1 MVNIKENNKVIQWI
15 EDIDKEIKNARNN
28 LKTEK
33 MDMSFGELISMY
45 ENKELII
52 SPEFQR
58 LFRWNS
64 EQKTK
69 FIESLLLGIPIP
81 AIFVAEVPETGQWE
95 VVDGLQRLSTVF
107 SFFGILKE
115 DKEEQELLESK
126 NNWCLEKGKFIKSF
140 EGKNHQDLPTKYI
153 INIRR
158 SACRVEVIKWDSD
171 VDIRYEIFHRLNSLG
186 APLSDQELRNCIFRP
201 KSNKFNYLLKKLS
214 DIQDFRYLVS
224 PTQKQ
229 IDELY
234 LEELVL
240 RYFSLLDAIDDAEN
254 KINETISSYM
264 TNYMEQVSN
273 DPHFNFQEKEQQFIN
288 LINLLSQLDK
298 QVFRGGKDGRG
309 PFSTTLYDVITVGIS
324 FYFDYYSQIPLD
336 ELKNKL
342 STITQEEGFKK
353 CSSSNAS
360 SRSRTAQRLLFTK
373 GFFMP
378 DSQL

>member
-1 MVNIKENNKVIQWI
+1 MVNIKENNLIQSLWI
-15 EDIDKEIKNARNN
+15 ERLNQEIKNARNN

-45 ENKELII
+45 ENNELII

-115 DKEEQELLESK
+115 NKEKQELQESK
-126 NNWCLEKGKFIKSF
+126 NNWYLEKGKFITSF
-140 EGKNHQDLPTKYI
+140 EGKNHQDLPAKYI

-171 VDIRYEIFHRLNSLG
+171 VDMRYEIFHRLNSLG

-201 KSNKFNYLLKKLS
+201 QSNQFNNLLKKLS
-214 DIQDFRYLVS
+214 NIQEFRDLVS

-234 LEELVL
+234 LQELVL
-240 RYFSLLDAIDDAEN
+240 RYFSLLDAIDDVEN

-264 TNYMEQVSN
+264 TSYMKQVSN
-273 DPHFNFQEKEQQFIN
+273 NLSFNWEEKEQQFIN
-288 LINLLSQLDK
+288 LITLLSQLDK

-309 PFSTTLYDVITVGIS
+309 PFSTTLYDVIMVGIS
-324 FYFDYYSQIPLD
+324 FYFDYYSQISVD
-336 ELKNKL
+336 KLKNKL
-342 STITQEEGFKK
+342 SQITQEEGFKK

-360 SRSRTAQRLLFTK
+360 SRTRTAQRLLFTK
-373 GFFMP
+373 EFFMP
-378 DSQL
+378 DSQ

>member
-1 MVNIKENNKVIQWI
+1 MVNIKENKTWTD
-15 EDIDKEIKNARNN
+15 ELEEEITKARNS

-45 ENKELII
+45 ENNELII

-58 LFRWNS
+58 LFRWDR
-64 EQKTK
+64 EKKTK

-107 SFFGILKE
+107 SFFGILQENKE
-115 DKEEQELLESK
+115 KQEQQESK

-140 EGKNHQDLPTKYI
+140 DGKNHKNLPTKYN

-158 SACRVEVIKWDSD
+158 SSCRVEVIKWDSD

-201 KSNKFNYLLKKLS
+201 KSNKFNDLLKKLS
-214 DIQDFRYLVS
+214 DRQEFKDLVS

-229 IDELY
+229 IDQLY

-264 TNYMEQVSN
+264 TNYMEHIGNDSN
-273 DPHFNFQEKEQQFIN
+273 FNFQEKEQQFTS

-298 QVFRGGKDGRG
+298 QVFRGGKEDARG
-309 PFSTTLYDVITVGIS
+309 PFSTTLYDVIMVGIS
-324 FYFDYYSQIPLD
+324 FYFEYYSQIPID

-342 STITQEEGFKK
+342 SKITQEEGFKK

-373 GFFMP
+373 DFFKP
-378 DSQL
+378 DS